1 MKLKRLPKLL
11 ANTGSAGVRGPRRG
25 SPAGVL
31 DSPASSNALTQRR
44 VESGNSDN
52 VGPHKSGR
60 DARAPSGGGLLL
72 LAGAVAACLI
82 LLPVAALARVGG
94 GGSYSGGGG
103 HGGSGG
109 GGGGGAIV
117 AIVRMLIWLTV
128 EYPAVGV
135 PVDIAVVVFV
145 VYRLAKRGAKGAETF
160 SSASSDTSAVAV
172 AFPLGLDAT
181 VPRPESFN
189 REFAQLRKFDPNFSE
204 IVFTD
209 FCYAL
214 YGKAHDARGHGAKA
228 LDQFSPYLSE
238 AARKSLLQ
246 RNPKGLKEVKGIIVG
261 GMRIAD
267 MGGLETP
274 TVNITLLFETNY
286 TQVVSANGGA
296 PTEMSYY
303 VCERWHLERKREVLS
318 PPPAQ
323 ATALHCPKCGAPLQ
337 KDTVGACAFCG
348 TKIESGEFQWYVQGI
363 GLLST
368 EAKGPLLTSDVPE
381 VGTDFPSVVQP
392 GFREIR
398 IEFEKNN
405 PSFSW
410 GEFQARAR
418 LIFDELQAA
427 WSTLNWERARPHET
441 DNLFQMH
448 QYWIDA
454 YKRQHLRNALDQA
467 RITALQPVKITED
480 AFYVS
485 ITLRIGAQ
493 GYDYTVDERGNV
505 VSGSKTN
512 LRSWSEYWTFIRSRN
527 AKPGPAK
534 ADLNCP
540 NCGAPLKVNNAGVCE
555 FCGGKITSG
564 EFDWVLSRI
573 EQDESYAG

>member
-1 MKLKRLPKLL
+1 MKLNRFPKLL
-11 ANTGSAGVRGPRRG
+11 SEIISPTAIRARGI
-25 SPAGVL
+25 
-31 DSPASSNALTQRR
+31 DW
-44 VESGNSDN
+44 
-52 VGPHKSGR
+52 
-60 DARAPSGGGLLL
+60 LLL
-72 LAGAVAACLI
+72 FVAAAAV
-82 LLPVAALARVGG
+82 LLVIPLEGLARVGG

-103 HGGSGG
+103 GGSSGG
-109 GGGGGAIV
+109 GGDGGAIIG
-117 AIVRMLIWLTV
+117 IVRMLVWLTV
-128 EYPAVGV
+128 EYPVVGV
-135 PVDIAVVVFV
+135 PVDVVVVVFV
-145 VYRLAKRGAKGAETF
+145 VYRFAKRGSRSSESF
-160 SSASSDTSAVAV
+160 SSTSVDASTAAM
-172 AFPLGLDAT
+172 AFPLGLDSAGT
-181 VPRPESFN
+181 RPETLF

-214 YGKAHDARGHGAKA
+214 YGKAHDARGHGANA

-246 RNPKGLKEVKGIIVG
+246 RNPKGLKEVKGIIIG

-274 TVNITLLFETNY
+274 TVNITLFFETNY
-286 TQVVSANGGA
+286 TEVVSANGDRPA
-296 PTEMSYY
+296 EMSYY
-303 VCERWHLERKREVLS
+303 VRERWHLERKRDVLS

-348 TKIESGEFQWYVQGI
+348 TKVESGEFQWYVRGI

-381 VGTDFPSVVQP
+381 VGTDLPSVVQP
-392 GFREIR
+392 GLRDIR
-398 IEFEKNN
+398 IEFEKSN
-405 PSFSW
+405 PTFSW

-418 LIFDELQAA
+418 LIFDELQTA

-454 YKRQHLRNALDQA
+454 YKRQHLRNALDQS
-467 RITALQPVKITED
+467 RITALQPVKIQED
-480 AFYVS
+480 AFYNS

-493 GYDYTVDERGNV
+493 GFDYTVDERGNV
-505 VSGSKTN
+505 VSGSKSK
-512 LRSWSEYWTFIRSRN
+512 LRSWSEYWTFIRSRK
-527 AKPGPAK
+527 AKPMPAN
-534 ADLNCP
+534 ANLNCP
-540 NCGAPLKVNNAGVCE
+540 NCGAPLRVNSAGVCE